1 MSKEDMI
8 TLVKEHLNITDDS
21 RDLTIS
27 DVIRDALNYC
37 NLKELPEEL
46 EPYIRKKIQTIITYE
61 AKNGT
66 DSVFDVKSLK
76 EGDTSVTYNTE
87 SVSKET
93 VYGLSKQD
101 KKSLQAFRRT
111 RK

>member
-8 TLVKEHLNITDDS
+8 TLVKEHLNIADDS

-27 DVIRDALNYC
+27 DVIQDALNYC

-61 AKNGT
+61 AENGT
-66 DSVFDVKSLK
+66 DSVFDAKSLK

-101 KKSLQAFRRT
+101 KKSLQAFRRV